1 MTTTVPVSTPADA
14 VTRFDPATTSA
25 FAACRIAQRDLA
37 EADARI
43 MSVEADLGD
52 CEGLPFRDAM
62 PERFIDFGI
71 AEASAVGA
79 AAGMA
84 MRGLRPFVNTFGV
97 FALMRAAEQVR
108 LDVCYHNAPVVIAGM
123 FTGIAAGF
131 SGPTHHAIEDVA
143 VARALPNLTVISP
156 ADAVSAYDATVAAAA
171 HPGPVYLRLGVEPC
185 GQVYGGH
192 QPFEIGRGRVL
203 RDGPELT
210 IVACGVTIVH
220 TVLAAA
226 DRLAARG
233 VAVRVVDMP
242 TVKPI
247 DRDLLVDSARRTGK
261 VVTVEEHSTI
271 GGLGS
276 AVAEVLAAHAPV
288 PLTMLGLPDAY
299 VKEVG
304 TYAEH
309 LHRFGLDEQGIEN
322 SVLDVLSSNDRNT

>member
-1 MTTTVPVSTPADA
+1 MTTTVRISTPSGTI
-14 VTRFDPATTSA
+14 TRFDPETTSA

-37 EADARI
+37 ESDPRI

-62 PERFIDFGI
+62 PDRFIDFGI

-143 VARALPNLTVISP
+143 LARALPNLTVISP
-156 ADAVSAYDATVAAAA
+156 ADALSAYDATVAAVA
-171 HPGPVYLRLGVEPC
+171 HGGPVYLRLGIEPG
-185 GQVYGGH
+185 GQVYEGH
-192 QPFEIGRGRVL
+192 QRFEIGRGRVL
-203 RDGPELT
+203 REGSALT
-210 IVACGVTIVH
+210 IVTCGVTIVH

-226 DRLAARG
+226 KRLAKRG

-242 TVKPI
+242 TIKPI
-247 DRDLLVDSARRTGK
+247 DRDLLVDSARQTGR

-276 AVAEVLAAHAPV
+276 AVAEVLGEHAPV

-299 VKEVG
+299 VKEIG
-304 TYAEH
+304 SYAEH
-309 LHRFGLDEQGIEN
+309 LHRYGLDEQGIEN
-322 SVLDVLSSNDRNT
+322 SVLDVLSNDRKA